1 MAPTSTPTV
10 SAPPVPSSPTTQPST
25 PTPTASPTLAPT
37 PSSTSPIP
45 IILPGGYSRQELVD
59 YALGLI
65 NSDRQANGLENV
77 SLSNVGSAQSHAD
90 EMLLNNYFSHW
101 DLNGYKP
108 HMRYTLAGGA
118 GAVDENIAWNYNSLT
133 IDAKKAI
140 NRMEFDMMN
149 NDAGSNW
156 GHRYNILTPFHNK
169 VAIGVAVDGNNVY
182 FVEDFENDYVSWT
195 TFTATGGNVNMAG
208 TIQKSGLTIQQVV
221 IFYDNPTSLT
231 TQQLANAP
239 YNGPYDSGTFV
250 GMAFPRGRQ
259 SQEGIT
265 IAASTWSQ
273 KGQNF
278 QINFDL
284 TQAFKANGNGVYTL
298 FLQTNLANTSTQ
310 ENSLTSY
317 SVWYSG

>member
-1 MAPTSTPTV
+1 M
-10 SAPPVPSSPTTQPST
+10 
-25 PTPTASPTLAPT
+25 
-37 PSSTSPIP
+37 
-45 IILPGGYSRQELVD
+45 D

-65 NSDRQANGLENV
+65 NSDRQANGLQNV
-77 SLSNVGSAQSHAD
+77 SLSSVSSAQNHAD
-90 EMLLNNYFSHW
+90 EMLQNDYFSHW

-118 GAVDENIAWNYNSLT
+118 GAVDENIAWNYNSLS

-140 NRMEFDMMN
+140 TSMEFDMMN

-169 VAIGVAVDGNNVY
+169 VAIGIAVDTNNVY

-208 TIQKSGLTIQQVV
+208 TIQKSGLTVQQVV

-231 TQQLANAP
+231 TQQLVNAP

-250 GMAFPRGRQ
+250 GMALPLGWQ

-265 IAASTWSQ
+265 ITASTWNQ
-273 KGQNF
+273 KGQSF
-278 QINFDL
+278 QISFDL
-284 TQAFKANGNGVYTL
+284 TPAFKAYGNGVYTL

-317 SVWYSG
+317 SVWYTG